1 MSIVE
6 RWIVRCLL
14 AAASEAEW
22 AGRLPTNAQIAASE
36 LRALLSSE
44 ALRLAGFRRETQRE
58 YYDRLG
64 VSEADRERMR
74 RGELYV
80 SFREPHRLV
89 PVGGWT

>member
-36 LRALLSSE
+36 LRALLS
-44 ALRLAGFRRETQRE
+44 
-58 YYDRLG
+58 
-64 VSEADRERMR
+64 
-74 RGELYV
+74 
-80 SFREPHRLV
+80 
-89 PVGGWT
+89 